1 MKTQQKLPVT
11 VCLPV
16 LNEEKNLPS
25 CLEALGDAFTEIVVV
40 DSGSRDR
47 TTDIAR
53 SSGATVIEFQWDGT
67 FPKKRNWF
75 LRTHNF
81 KTPWVLF
88 LDGDERV
95 TPAFL
100 SELKV
105 VLNSDS
111 HSGYWI
117 SFTNWFMDKP
127 LHHGDVFR
135 KLALFRHEAGEYER
149 FPEDSWS
156 HLDMEV
162 HEHPVLGGSIGE
174 IKSRLEHHDFRG
186 FEHYI
191 SKHNQYSTWEANRWV
206 WLQSADRTSWDK
218 LTDRQKF
225 KYRYL
230 DRLWLG
236 YIYFAASYV
245 GKKGFLDGR
254 AGLTFALLKL
264 RYFQDIRLKIKERL
278 LSHANLPKGP
288 KQDA

>member
-1 MKTQQKLPVT
+1 MKTPQKLPVT

-25 CLEALGDAFTEIVVV
+25 CLAALGDAFTEIVVV

-53 SSGATVIEFQWDGT
+53 SAGATVIEFQWDGT

-75 LRTHNF
+75 LRTHKF

-100 SELKV
+100 SELKD

-162 HEHPVLGGSIGE
+162 HEHPVLEGSIGE

-206 WLQSADRTSWDK
+206 WLQSADRTSWDN

-236 YIYFAASYV
+236 YVYFAASYF

-278 LSHANLPKGP
+278 LSDAILPKGP